1 MQNVST
7 ALNYVESQIPG
18 LSIGLGRNL
27 HGSPGER
34 GLLLLLLG
42 ESRGKAAEPLTNE
55 APGFRTCSNVGC
67 VDQGDHG
74 DRLTLFLKLT
84 GDLEGDDSSG
94 AHASHEIGAMR
105 LNRLHLA
112 NVVGSHLGDARME
125 NGVVFTAIG
134 LKSVDGM
141 VRIETEG
148 QVSIEHRLAFTV
160 VDQEQGRFLSSRAN
174 QY

>member
-55 APGFRTCSNVGC
+55 APGFQTCSNVGC

-74 DRLTLFLKLT
+74 DGLALFLKLT

-94 AHASHEIGAMR
+94 AHASHEIRAMR

-112 NVVGSHLGDARME
+112 NVVGSHLGDARMQ
-125 NGVVFTAIG
+125 NGVIFTTVR
-134 LKSVDGM
+134 LKSIDRV
-141 VRIETEG
+141 VQIKPEG
-148 QVSIEHRLAFTV
+148 QVAIEHRLTVTV
-160 VDQEQGRFLSSRAN
+160 VDQE
-174 QY
+174 